1 MEDTGQQ
8 ARNNFLTSRQCNNG
22 LQCISDNA
30 TKSYLAEMG
39 TRHCFQ
45 LATSNNVLGP
55 LRHNDLATTCT
66 QQPPITHH
74 YHHHHNSIGDTRTN
88 AFKFCALGLT
98 QSPKIA
104 NAQICPSPNI
114 KHKLLLLREYEKRII
129 NKCYTYDTDILYRLS
144 SGGDGSNNVTDFH
157 KVT

>member
-98 QSPKIA
+98 QSPKIT

-114 KHKLLLLREYEKRII
+114 KHKLLLLREYEKRRI
-129 NKCYTYDTDILYRLS
+129 NKYYTIQISYTACHQAEMDPTMLQIF
-144 SGGDGSNNVTDFH
+144 T
-157 KVT
+157 K